1 MFIRTRPHSITVQI
15 QTRHGRHQDAFSRF
29 MYVIKSDETR
39 RSYVSKL
46 EFFFDYYKIEGK
58 DIKEKSEN
66 FLEYTRKGK
75 NIAQKVTDLVL
86 NYMYFHIQRAQK
98 NEISRGTV
106 RNFYKPIKLFC
117 EMNNVVLNWNNIKR
131 AS

>member
-1 MFIRTRPHSITVQI
+1 
-15 QTRHGRHQDAFSRF
+15 
-29 MYVIKSDETR
+29 MYGIKSDETR

-46 EFFFDYYKIEGK
+46 KFFFDFYKMEGN

-75 NIAQKVTDLVL
+75 NITQKVTDLVL

-98 NEISRGTV
+98 KEEI
-106 RNFYKPIKLFC
+106 LD
-117 EMNNVVLNWNNIKR
+117 R
-131 AS
+131 AILPNLY